1 VKDLQLV
8 LTIKLLHLSC
18 FFYYTGSGTNPEK
31 AGVATKSLKW
41 ILSRRD
47 KLKTKVSCRQ
57 DMVYAILVLIFY
69 AKIPNNPTY
78 SFLLLLFFF
87 QYIIQ
92 LIINNFTKQHT
103 VVE

>member
-47 KLKTKVSCRQ
+47 KLKTKVSCR
-57 DMVYAILVLIFY
+57 
-69 AKIPNNPTY
+69 
-78 SFLLLLFFF
+78 
-87 QYIIQ
+87 
-92 LIINNFTKQHT
+92 
-103 VVE
+103 